1 MYPYP
6 VLVIQSPFH
15 HKSVNISNMKL
26 ILLLSFFYAGAASA
40 QTGLYDQQVQSLD
53 GSTLNIGDYKTK
65 KIMVAS
71 YSIADLQSGGL
82 AYLDSLQQAYPS
94 VVIIAIPAV
103 DFSDSQNVASLDSLK
118 NNLGT
123 HIILTVPAQVN
134 QMADSTQNNLLQWIT
149 HSPDVAHFD
158 PQLTTSSQ
166 FFVISESGV
175 IYALLAK
182 GVLNETIDQVLNQQ
196 DIKQ

>member
-1 MYPYP
+1 MWQWARYPQALIMLPSCLRLAIWLTHTVSTELIHFMQIMERYTMYPYP

-123 HIILTVPAQVN
+123 HII
-134 QMADSTQNNLLQWIT
+134 
-149 HSPDVAHFD
+149 
-158 PQLTTSSQ
+158 
-166 FFVISESGV
+166 
-175 IYALLAK
+175 
-182 GVLNETIDQVLNQQ
+182 
-196 DIKQ
+196 